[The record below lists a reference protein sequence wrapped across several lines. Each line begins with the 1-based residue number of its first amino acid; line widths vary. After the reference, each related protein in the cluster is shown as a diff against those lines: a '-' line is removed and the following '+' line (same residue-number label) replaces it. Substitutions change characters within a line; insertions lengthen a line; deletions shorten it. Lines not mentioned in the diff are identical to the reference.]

1 VLRSAGVGLGALVPP
16 GAGDTLSVTVVAP
29 FALIAPCAGA
39 LSSALIF
46 DEVFGPMRYAG
57 MALILSGL
65 AVIVLPS
72 RTPHGVDRIAR
83 AWQGEDTP

>member
-1 VLRSAGVGLGALVPP
+1 
-16 GAGDTLSVTVVAP
+16 
-29 FALIAPCAGA
+29 
-39 LSSALIF
+39 
-46 DEVFGPMRYAG
+46 MRYAG

-72 RTPHGVDRIAR
+72 RTPYGVDRIAR